1 MYLNWKFCNW
11 NASNLLKW
19 WKRYIGLFTFSL
31 SISEV
36 FWSLFFSKKCT
47 SQHSVA
53 QTIVRKKWTQTCQ
66 SVLSNFRGKGWENDK
81 NETKGQ
87 SSTLLFFLNK
97 NIFLWIE
104 WQKYHE
110 NEIVVRSFSWLFL
123 CRYMRLGDNNKKYLS
138 RSTMA
143 SLSKEEEKTFDFS
156 S

>member
-1 MYLNWKFCNW
+1 MKKVHWSF
-11 NASNLLKW
+11 
-19 WKRYIGLFTFSL
+19 YIFFFHLW
-31 SISEV
+31 SILITV
-36 FWSLFFSKKCT
+36 FSKKCT

-110 NEIVVRSFSWLFL
+110 IVVRSFSWLFL

-138 RSTMA
+138 RRTMA
-143 SLSKEEEKTFDFS
+143 LLSKEEEKTFDFS

>member
-36 FWSLFFSKKCT
+36 LWSLFLVKNVQVS
-47 SQHSVA
+47 
-53 QTIVRKKWTQTCQ
+53 IRWRK
-66 SVLSNFRGKGWENDK
+66 
-81 NETKGQ
+81 Q
-87 SSTLLFFLNK
+87 SSERSELKHVSQSCQISVVKVEKMTKMKQKDNPPLYFFFLNK

-104 WQKYHE
+104 WQKYH
-110 NEIVVRSFSWLFL
+110 EIVVRSFSWLFL

>member
-11 NASNLLKW
+11 NASISSKW
-19 WKRYIGLFTFSL
+19 WTLVLSYFFFPSQNYFDYCFLVEMYKSAFSCANN
-31 SISEV
+31 SP
-36 FWSLFFSKKCT
+36 
-47 SQHSVA
+47 
-53 QTIVRKKWTQTCQ
+53 KKWTQTCQ

-110 NEIVVRSFSWLFL
+110 IVVRSFSWLFL